1 MSASFPIFISNQED
15 MDILTALRLLQ
26 KARTEDLQ
34 SHHDEVLLMLADVSK
49 RLKVRKKPS
58 PVNKN

>member
-1 MSASFPIFISNQED
+1 
-15 MDILTALRLLQ
+15 MDILTALSLLQ

-58 PVNKN
+58 SVNKN